1 MRRTCSWITLLLA
14 VMALGLT
21 GCAKVDDEV
30 KKVSAS
36 KVEAVEGTALQRV
49 VLNPG
54 AEKRLDIQTA
64 KVREATPQEITGLPA
79 GQPGRTAMSYEALI
93 YDKKG
98 ATFAYTNPKDLDY
111 VRAPVTVEAIK
122 DKVVLLASGPPVG
135 TSVVVV
141 GAVLLYGVET
151 GVGK

>member
-1 MRRTCSWITLLLA
+1 MRKPWSWKLVVLT
-14 VMALGLT
+14 VTVLGLG

-30 KKVSAS
+30 KQVSAS
-36 KVEAVEGTALQRV
+36 RVEAIEGSSSKRV

-64 KVREATPQEITGLPA
+64 KVREATAPEMAGLPA
-79 GQPGRTAMSYEALI
+79 GQSGRTAIPYEALI
-93 YDKKG
+93 YDKNG

-111 VRAPVTVEAIK
+111 VRQAVTVDGIK
-122 DKVVLLASGPPVG
+122 DKVVVLSAGPPLG
-135 TSVVVV
+135 TAVVTV